1 MNLDL
6 LTFFFLF
13 VYFFFCFLLSLYR
26 NQRDFQES
34 LPLNVL
40 NVDARLEFA
49 SDNGTGIEGLQS
61 EQLVQQEGVYTE
73 LLPESMMVII
83 LTTNLKLPI
92 IPLQY
97 ELYEKRDYSMC
108 LISFI

>member
-13 VYFFFCFLLSLYR
+13 VYLFIFFLLSLYR

>member
-13 VYFFFCFLLSLYR
+13 VCLFVFFLLSLYR
-26 NQRDFQES
+26 NQREFQES

-83 LTTNLKLPI
+83 LTTNLKLPNMSFI
-92 IPLQY
+92 K
-97 ELYEKRDYSMC
+97 KRDYSMC
-108 LISFI
+108 LTSFILTF